1 MDTPA
6 PLRWQAY
13 EHEHFERGS
22 DWFWALGISAVCLAV
37 IAILFH
43 NALFGLLIIVAAA
56 TMALH
61 VREAPPLSLFE
72 ISERGVKVD
81 DVLHHW
87 DDIISFWVE
96 EDNDAAPTL
105 LIDTTKILS
114 PNLIIPLADM
124 EPAAV
129 RAALID
135 HCPEVPMRE
144 PLAHKILETLGF

>member
-1 MDTPA
+1 
-6 PLRWQAY
+6 
-13 EHEHFERGS
+13 
-22 DWFWALGISAVCLAV
+22 
-37 IAILFH
+37 
-43 NALFGLLIIVAAA
+43 
-56 TMALH
+56 
-61 VREAPPLSLFE
+61 
-72 ISERGVKVD
+72 
-81 DVLHHW
+81 VLHHW